1 MKTLEQMKEIVL
13 DEAFELAIDIDY
25 CGAYIDYGRMD
36 VIYEVDSR
44 ELSAELD
51 NTLKERLRKHY
62 RGEKL

>member
-13 DEAFELAIDIDY
+13 EEAFERAIDINY
-25 CGAYIDYGRMD
+25 CGAYIDYGCMD

-44 ELSAELD
+44 ELSTELD

-62 RGEKL
+62 RGETL